1 MMVKAGMICT
11 LADMDS
17 ISVAGNVVLT
27 STVEVNGRQY
37 GCEGEVVTF
46 TCQEVRSVFLKWN
59 SPLIHQ
65 TPIVFLCQVLQ
76 L

>member
-37 GCEGEVVTF
+37 GYEGEVVTF
-46 TCQEVRSVFLKWN
+46 TCQQVRSVFLK
-59 SPLIHQ
+59 
-65 TPIVFLCQVLQ
+65 
-76 L
+76 